1 MSAPAIGISKRDI
14 FIFLFKWKGTIF
26 GWALFTFLMVT
37 ACAYLLPQ
45 VYPATAKVI
54 IERNRAPNLRS
65 SISYDRLE
73 SVEVMNNESAI
84 IRSRPVMSAVV
95 DAVEPHKRLQGDSGL
110 SRFIRETLQSMAE
123 IGLIAHLEPR
133 EKWIQALLRKVEPE
147 AGVNSNVLEIAYS
160 DEEPEW
166 SARIVNAVTD
176 AYIAHHLEVYS
187 SQGVTEFLRGQLEA
201 AEQKLAQLREE
212 MLAYKQRAAVSAIG
226 DRRQQLVRE
235 LTSAREDLA
244 EALQG
249 RAELLTRFADGHDA
263 VRLTERRIGALRATE
278 QEIQQQLTV
287 LEQQQGEL
295 DVLQA
300 RVNTQESTVRELRG
314 EYEAARL
321 DAASTTN
328 AINVRPIEYAS
339 VPVKP
344 WFPRLLVIFL
354 SLPLGFGLSVSIALL
369 REYLDHR
376 VSDPDTAEAALGLPC
391 VGSVP
396 WLGRFSRQRPR

>member
-1 MSAPAIGISKRDI
+1 MTAPPIGISKRDI

-37 ACAYLLPQ
+37 AFSYLLPQ

-54 IERNRAPNLRS
+54 VERNRAPNLRS
-65 SISYDRLE
+65 SVSYDGLE

-95 DAVEPHKRLQGDSGL
+95 DAVEPHKRPQGDSGL
-110 SRFIRETLQSMAE
+110 SRFIRETLANMAE
-123 IGLIAHLEPR
+123 LGLIAHLEPR
-133 EKWIQALLRKVEPE
+133 EKWIDALLRKVEPE
-147 AGVNSNVLEIAYS
+147 AVVNSNVLEISYS

-187 SQGVTEFLRGQLEA
+187 SQGVTEFLRGQLED
-201 AEQKLAQLREE
+201 AERELERLREAT
-212 MLAYKQRAAVSAIG
+212 LGYKQDASISAVV

-235 LTSAREDLA
+235 LTSVREDLV
-244 EALQG
+244 EASQT
-249 RAELLTRFADGHDA
+249 RAELLTRFAPGHNS
-263 VRLTERRIGALRATE
+263 VRLAERNLSALRSSE
-278 QEIQQQLTV
+278 SEIQEKLAT
-287 LEQQQGEL
+287 LEQQQAEL
-295 DVLQA
+295 DVLES
-300 RVNTQESTVRELRG
+300 RVQSQEATFLELQR

-321 DAASTTN
+321 DAASN
-328 AINVRPIEYAS
+328 AKVINVRPIEYAA
-339 VPVKP
+339 VPSKP

-354 SLPLGFGLSVSIALL
+354 SIPLGFGLSVSIALL

-376 VSDPDTAEAALGLPC
+376 VSDPDTAEEALGLPC

-396 WLGRFSRQRPR
+396 FLGRFSRQRPR